1 MTQEDKPIR
10 SPEDFKAERAPR
22 LTFGDNAWAWFL
34 EACADLELTVSARQR
49 EILEL
54 LYSHL
59 VYVNSWMN
67 LTRITDDK
75 DYLKFHVFDSLTVL
89 NLVQQY
95 TSPGDIVL
103 DLGSGGGY
111 PGLPLMTWLPDRH
124 FVLVDSKPKKVMFL
138 SETVHLTDC
147 AQAEARCF
155 RGLEAVH
162 LAPDLHGKCQI
173 VTARAVG
180 RAASLLQDATALL
193 SVNGIFLCMKGQ
205 SYPTE
210 ERDEFLRTMPKFGF
224 TLMEEHRIALDE
236 EDPDRW
242 AILAL
247 NTGEKLK
254 VKNKRR

>member
-1 MTQEDKPIR
+1 MTQEGKTMR
-10 SPEDFKAERAPR
+10 SPDDFKAEKAQR
-22 LTFGDNAWAWFL
+22 LNFGDEAWTWFL
-34 EACADLELTVSARQR
+34 QACADLELTVSDRHR
-49 EILEL
+49 ETLER

-89 NLVQQY
+89 NLVEQY
-95 TSPGDIVL
+95 TQPGDIVL

-138 SETVHLTDC
+138 SETVRLTDC
-147 AQAEARCF
+147 TRAEARCF
-155 RGLEAVH
+155 RGQEAAH
-162 LAPDLHGKCQI
+162 LAPDLHRKCKL

-180 RAASLLQDATALL
+180 RAAQLLQDATALL

-210 ERDEFLRTMPKFGF
+210 ERDEFLRAIPKSGF

-236 EDPDRW
+236 DDPDRW
-242 AILAL
+242 VILAL
-247 NTGEKLK
+247 NTGER
-254 VKNKRR
+254 VKAKYRK

>member
-1 MTQEDKPIR
+1 MTQQEHQER
-10 SPEDFKAERAPR
+10 SPEDFKPEKAPR
-22 LTFGDNAWAWFL
+22 LTFGEDAWSWFIQ
-34 EACADLELTVSARQR
+34 ACADLELTVSPRQR
-49 EILEL
+49 EILER

-59 VYVNSWMN
+59 VHVNSFMN

-89 NLVQQY
+89 NLVERY
-95 TSPGDIVL
+95 TQAGDIVL

-124 FVLVDSKPKKVMFL
+124 FVLVDSKPKKVLFL
-138 SETVHLTDC
+138 SETVRLTDC
-147 AQAEARCF
+147 ALAEARAF
-155 RGLEAVH
+155 RGVEVAH
-162 LAPDLHGKCQI
+162 QAPELHQKCRI

-180 RAASLLQDATALL
+180 RAASLLLDADALL
-193 SVNGIFLCMKGQ
+193 DVNGIFLCLKGQ

-210 ERDEFLRTMPKFGF
+210 ERDEFLKALPKHGF

-236 EDPDRW
+236 DDPDRW

-247 NTGEKLK
+247 KTGDK
-254 VKNKRR
+254 VKSKHRK